1 MAKIKDITGQ
11 RFGRLVVTGYAE
23 KGHYN
28 CICDCGNIRKVLRQ
42 NLVSGKQVSCGC
54 YAKDRTKERMSK
66 HGMTKTPL
74 YNVWNSMKN
83 RCNNQN
89 VKCYASYGGRG
100 LTVCDEWQNDFQAFY
115 DWAINNG
122 WKQGLQID
130 RISNDDG
137 YNPKNCRIVTQIENE
152 NNRRDNRI
160 IEYKGKKYTVTQ
172 LANECGFSRHLLYD
186 RIFMRGWSVDEAVS
200 IEPKI
205 GNNQSLR
212 KEEQHENTNAEG

>member
-74 YNVWNSMKN
+74 Y
-83 RCNNQN
+83 
-89 VKCYASYGGRG
+89 
-100 LTVCDEWQNDFQAFY
+100 
-115 DWAINNG
+115 
-122 WKQGLQID
+122 
-130 RISNDDG
+130 
-137 YNPKNCRIVTQIENE
+137 
-152 NNRRDNRI
+152 
-160 IEYKGKKYTVTQ
+160 
-172 LANECGFSRHLLYD
+172 
-186 RIFMRGWSVDEAVS
+186 